1 MLHNTTIHYNV
12 HFVILQ
18 ISNTDGAD
26 IAAIAGGMVDAEVRI
41 YIFTLRSDKWKSE
54 SVRQS

>member
-1 MLHNTTIHYNV
+1 MTCMLYKTTIHYFICV
-12 HFVILQ
+12 YKFHVVILQ

-41 YIFTLRSDKWKSE
+41 YSQILTLNNG
-54 SVRQS
+54 